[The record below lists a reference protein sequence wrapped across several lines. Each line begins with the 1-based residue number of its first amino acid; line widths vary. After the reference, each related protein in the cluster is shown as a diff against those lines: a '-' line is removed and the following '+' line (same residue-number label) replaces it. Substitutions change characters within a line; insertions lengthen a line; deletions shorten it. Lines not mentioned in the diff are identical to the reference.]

1 MNKETYEELKKV
13 IYLAKRGLPLLNL
26 TGIASD
32 NARDSIKQVED
43 WIEEVAKEYESGE
56 LSE

>member
-1 MNKETYEELKKV
+1 MGIMNKETYEELKKV

-43 WIEEVAKEYESGE
+43 WIEEVAKDIED
-56 LSE
+56 